1 MYQLRV
7 IAGNPQW
14 PVHLFG
20 GVGGWGQS
28 ELYWDNC
35 QYVFERVA
43 KVCRYHRTN
52 IVSGIIRNWFSC
64 ISISIKPFFFF
75 LCSSNFAYFLI
86 IDNNN
91 NSISAHAY
99 VWYAE

>member
-28 ELYWDNC
+28 ELCSDNC

-52 IVSGIIRNWFSC
+52 IVSGIIWNLLSR
-64 ISISIKPFFFF
+64 ISIYIKGAFD
-75 LCSSNFAYFLI
+75 I
-86 IDNNN
+86 M
-91 NSISAHAY
+91 IS
-99 VWYAE
+99 